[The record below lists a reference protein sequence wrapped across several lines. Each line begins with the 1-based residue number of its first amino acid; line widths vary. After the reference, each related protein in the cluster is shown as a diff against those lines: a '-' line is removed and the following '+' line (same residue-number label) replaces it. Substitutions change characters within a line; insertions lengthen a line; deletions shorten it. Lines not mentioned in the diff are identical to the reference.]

1 MKISPADIKR
11 LPSVWRF
18 YEGDQVYVRGW
29 SQSYPG
35 TIRRRLSPWD
45 LCTFSNIEIPAEA
58 LQAIRQERIFPHYEV
73 EDYNGSKWIVC
84 QLHLSLSRISE

>member
-29 SQSYPG
+29 SQSYTG
-35 TIRRRLSPWD
+35 TIRRRLTSRDFCSFP
-45 LCTFSNIEIPAEA
+45 NVEIPVEA
-58 LQAIRQERIFPHYEV
+58 LNAIKADRIQPHYEV

-84 QLHLSLSRISE
+84 QLYLSLSRIPE

>member
-1 MKISPADIKR
+1 VKISPADIKR

-18 YEGDQVYVRGW
+18 YEGDQVYIRGW

-45 LCTFSNIEIPAEA
+45 LCAFSNIEIPAEA
-58 LQAIRQERIFPHYEV
+58 LKAIRQERIFPHYEV